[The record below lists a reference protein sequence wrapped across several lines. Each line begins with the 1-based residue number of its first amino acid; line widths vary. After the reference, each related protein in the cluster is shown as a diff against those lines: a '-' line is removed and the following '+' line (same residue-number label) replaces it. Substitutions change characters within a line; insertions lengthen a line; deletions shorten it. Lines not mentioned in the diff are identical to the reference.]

1 MEQDLVLKGLSP
13 STRRNYL
20 LYCRKFAAF
29 YWRSP
34 AELGEQEIREFLLHQ
49 IQVEC
54 LSYQTY
60 RQIVAALKF
69 LYTTTLARPW
79 TVARI
84 PFPRHQQQPLPNL
97 LNQEELV
104 ALFAAL
110 RNPKYRALFMTCFA
124 AGLRIREACR
134 LRIEDIDSKRMVLRV
149 RGKGG
154 KERFSLLPPRLLEV
168 LRSYWRLAKPRTWLF
183 PGRTRDGHLSP
194 DSARQEFRR
203 ALLRAG
209 LQHKK
214 CTPHTLRHC
223 FATFLLDSGTD
234 LVLIQALLGHSSIAT
249 TSRYTHVSVA
259 RLQQTTSPL
268 EQLPALPTERKS

>member
-1 MEQDLVLKGLSP
+1 
-13 STRRNYL
+13 
-20 LYCRKFAAF
+20 
-29 YWRSP
+29 
-34 AELGEQEIREFLLHQ
+34 
-49 IQVEC
+49 
-54 LSYQTY
+54 
-60 RQIVAALKF
+60 
-69 LYTTTLARPW
+69 
-79 TVARI
+79 
-84 PFPRHQQQPLPNL
+84 L

-110 RNPKYRALFMTCFA
+110 RNPKYRALFMTCFG

-149 RGKGG
+149 RGKGN
-154 KERFSLLPPRLLEV
+154 KERYSLLSPRLLEV

-194 DSARQEFRR
+194 DSARQVFKQ
-203 ALLRAG
+203 ALSKAG

-234 LVLIQALLGHSSIAT
+234 LVMIQALLGHSSIAT
-249 TSRYTHVSVA
+249 TSRYTHVSVT